1 MDSFDLKQFLIENKL
16 TENSKLNEARIN
28 PKLNIRQVKTELT
41 KRIQKISTT
50 GKYLYIEPYS
60 IDVLTYFNG
69 GADLYMVFLTD
80 GEDIDETSEPE
91 FESTSSSEVAQWL
104 IDTAESTD
112 PGKISQWIH
121 LAENSKLN
129 EARIVPSSTGM
140 SRFRGP
146 SEFTSEDN
154 INFKWKN
161 KPANPKSML
170 TDTESGEEFTKEEF
184 WESDIIGIDPEFT
197 FPNRGSRD
205 SKGIWTLTF
214 DYGEFSGF
222 VNEKDFTF

>member
-1 MDSFDLKQFLIENKL
+1 MDSFDLKQFLVENKL
-16 TENSKLNEARIN
+16 TK
-28 PKLNIRQVKTELT
+28 
-41 KRIQKISTT
+41 
-50 GKYLYIEPYS
+50 
-60 IDVLTYFNG
+60 
-69 GADLYMVFLTD
+69 
-80 GEDIDETSEPE
+80 
-91 FESTSSSEVAQWL
+91 
-104 IDTAESTD
+104 
-112 PGKISQWIH
+112 
-121 LAENSKLN
+121 NSKLN

-184 WESDIIGIDPEFT
+184 WESDIIGIDPEYI
-197 FPNRGSRD
+197 FPLRGSRD

-214 DYGEFSGF
+214 EYGEFSGF